1 MIFARARVYLCDLE
15 EQCPESA
22 SPRWARLTLLWLAGL
37 LATLVI
43 VAGAL
48 WIYLHPTIE
57 RTNGIVYGQRNGRPL
72 TLDILRPEKPNGL
85 GIALMVSGG
94 WKSQRA
100 GGLDAL
106 LVAPV
111 LRAGYNVFAVCHI
124 SQPESTI
131 MDIIDDVH
139 RGIRF
144 IRHRAAEYRVDPK
157 RLGVTGGSAVQAVA
171 IFYPPTDLLN
181 LGPSTENDGKGGP
194 PLTFAKG
201 FGPDAQVPALWQK
214 IGHDSS
220 PIYYVTPAMP
230 PVLIYHGKQGHPR
243 ACTGWYNLLA
253 TPIKLTSCRLHF
265 CSATPILA
273 ATGFISPTRQH
284 HQQPPPTANHVPPRG
299 WPLYPAMRNPGT
311 APGNPPVQN
320 AGRWSTRR

>member
-1 MIFARARVYLCDLE
+1 MPRIRF
-15 EQCPESA
+15 
-22 SPRWARLTLLWLAGL
+22 PRWARLTLLWLAGL

-111 LRAGYNVFAVCHI
+111 LRAGYTVFAVCHI

-131 MDIIDDVH
+131 MDIIDDMH

-144 IRHRAAEYRVDPK
+144 IRHRATEYRVDPK
-157 RLGVTGGSAVQAVA
+157 RLGVTGGSAGGHLSLMLATRGALGNPAAPDPIDRESSAVQAVA

-220 PIYYVTPAMP
+220 PIYFVTPAMP
-230 PVLIYHGKQGHPR
+230 PVLIYHGDADTLVPLEQSQRFQARAKEVGLNVPVIVHAGGGH
-243 ACTGWYNLLA
+243 
-253 TPIKLTSCRLHF
+253 
-265 CSATPILA
+265 
-273 ATGFISPTRQH
+273 
-284 HQQPPPTANHVPPRG
+284 G
-299 WPLYPAMRNPGT
+299 WPSMIFDEWAFVDWFNRHLKP
-311 APGNPPVQN
+311 
-320 AGRWSTRR
+320 

>member
-1 MIFARARVYLCDLE
+1 MPRIRI
-15 EQCPESA
+15 
-22 SPRWARLTLLWLAGL
+22 PRWARLTLLWLAGL

-111 LRAGYNVFAVCHI
+111 LRAGYTVFAVCHI

-131 MDIIDDVH
+131 MDIIDDMH

-157 RLGVTGGSAVQAVA
+157 RLGVTGGSAGGHLSLMLATRGALGNPAAPDPIDRESSAVQAVA

-220 PIYYVTPAMP
+220 PIYFVTPAMP
-230 PVLIYHGKQGHPR
+230 PVLIYHGDADTLVPLEQSQRFQARAKEVGLNVPVIVHAGGGH
-243 ACTGWYNLLA
+243 
-253 TPIKLTSCRLHF
+253 
-265 CSATPILA
+265 
-273 ATGFISPTRQH
+273 
-284 HQQPPPTANHVPPRG
+284 G
-299 WPLYPAMRNPGT
+299 WPSMIFDEWAFVDWFNRHLKP
-311 APGNPPVQN
+311 
-320 AGRWSTRR
+320 

>member
-1 MIFARARVYLCDLE
+1 MPRIRF
-15 EQCPESA
+15 
-22 SPRWARLTLLWLAGL
+22 PRWARLTLLWLAGL

-72 TLDILRPEKPNGL
+72 TLDLLRPEKPNGL

-111 LRAGYNVFAVCHI
+111 LRAGYTVFAVCHI

-131 MDIIDDVH
+131 MDIIDDMH

-157 RLGVTGGSAVQAVA
+157 RLGVTGGSAGGHLSLMLATRGALGNPAAPDPIDRESSAVQAVA

-230 PVLIYHGKQGHPR
+230 PVLIYHGDADTLVPLEQSQRFQARAKEVGLNVPVIVHAGGGH
-243 ACTGWYNLLA
+243 
-253 TPIKLTSCRLHF
+253 
-265 CSATPILA
+265 
-273 ATGFISPTRQH
+273 
-284 HQQPPPTANHVPPRG
+284 G
-299 WPLYPAMRNPGT
+299 WPSMIFDEWAFVDWFNRHLKP
-311 APGNPPVQN
+311 
-320 AGRWSTRR
+320 

>member
-1 MIFARARVYLCDLE
+1 MPRIRI
-15 EQCPESA
+15 
-22 SPRWARLTLLWLAGL
+22 PRWARLTLLWLAGL

-72 TLDILRPEKPNGL
+72 TLDLLRPEKPNGL

-111 LRAGYNVFAVCHI
+111 LRAGYTVFAVCHI

-131 MDIIDDVH
+131 MDIIVDMH

-157 RLGVTGGSAVQAVA
+157 RLGVTGGSAGGHLSLMLATRGALGNPAAPDPIDRESSAVQAVA

-230 PVLIYHGKQGHPR
+230 PVLIYHGDADTLVPLEQSQRFQARAKEVGLNVPVIVHAGGGH
-243 ACTGWYNLLA
+243 
-253 TPIKLTSCRLHF
+253 
-265 CSATPILA
+265 
-273 ATGFISPTRQH
+273 
-284 HQQPPPTANHVPPRG
+284 G
-299 WPLYPAMRNPGT
+299 WPSMIFDEWAFVDWFNRHLKP
-311 APGNPPVQN
+311 
-320 AGRWSTRR
+320 

>member
-1 MIFARARVYLCDLE
+1 MPRIRI
-15 EQCPESA
+15 
-22 SPRWARLTLLWLAGL
+22 PRWARLTLLWLAGL

-111 LRAGYNVFAVCHI
+111 LRAGYTVFAVCHI

-131 MDIIDDVH
+131 MDIIDDMH

-157 RLGVTGGSAVQAVA
+157 RLGVTGGSAGGHLSLMLATRGAPGNPAAPDPIDRESSAVQAVA

-230 PVLIYHGKQGHPR
+230 PVLIYHGNADTLVPLEQSQRFQARAKEVGLNVPVIVHAGGGH
-243 ACTGWYNLLA
+243 
-253 TPIKLTSCRLHF
+253 
-265 CSATPILA
+265 
-273 ATGFISPTRQH
+273 
-284 HQQPPPTANHVPPRG
+284 G
-299 WPLYPAMRNPGT
+299 WPSMILDEWAFVDWFNRHLKP
-311 APGNPPVQN
+311 
-320 AGRWSTRR
+320 

>member
-1 MIFARARVYLCDLE
+1 MPRIRF
-15 EQCPESA
+15 
-22 SPRWARLTLLWLAGL
+22 PRWARLTLLWLAGL

-230 PVLIYHGKQGHPR
+230 PVLIYHGDADTLVPLEQSQRFQARAKEVGLNVPVIVHAGGGH
-243 ACTGWYNLLA
+243 
-253 TPIKLTSCRLHF
+253 
-265 CSATPILA
+265 
-273 ATGFISPTRQH
+273 
-284 HQQPPPTANHVPPRG
+284 G
-299 WPLYPAMRNPGT
+299 WPSMIFDEWAFVDWFNRHLKP
-311 APGNPPVQN
+311 
-320 AGRWSTRR
+320 